1 LKRFKLVFLLA
12 PLLAL
17 LVADPSRAQTITS
30 LSAIR
35 VASSPNENA
44 IPVLYAI
51 REGLFRKA
59 GLDVTID
66 RASSGAAIASGV
78 AGGAIDVGV
87 ANVLSL
93 VSAHV
98 HGLGFVLIAPG
109 AIHLPNSPNSGII
122 VAANSSIRSAKDLN
136 GKTIAVPG
144 LNDIGRVG
152 IASWVDA
159 NGGDSSTLR
168 FIELPVPSV
177 VPALEQG
184 RIDAG
189 AAFEPQ
195 LSQAVAAGKA
205 RVVGDFI
212 GSLAG
217 TVLESAFFASEEFAK
232 KNRASIERFSKV
244 MKQATEYTNSHQS
257 QTIDLLATFTGQDVD
272 SIGRSKRGVSGTSL
286 DPRYIQPTINAAVKY
301 KVISQAFD
309 AREMLSEDAT
319 R

>member
-1 LKRFKLVFLLA
+1 M
-12 PLLAL
+12 
-17 LVADPSRAQTITS
+17 LVADASRAQTVTS
-30 LSAIR
+30 LPTIR

-59 GLDVTID
+59 GVDVTID

-87 ANVLSL
+87 ANIFSL
-93 VSAHV
+93 VLAHV

-122 VAANSSIRSAKDLN
+122 VGANSPIRSARDLN
-136 GKTIAVPG
+136 GKTISVPG
-144 LNDIGRVG
+144 LNDIGRIG
-152 IASWVDA
+152 IANWVDA

-168 FIELPVPSV
+168 FIELPVSSV
-177 VPALEQG
+177 LPALEQG

-195 LSQAVAAGKA
+195 LSQAVAAEKA
-205 RVVGDFI
+205 RFVGDFM
-212 GSLAG
+212 GSLGG
-217 TVLESAFFASEEFAK
+217 TVLESAFFTSDEFMK
-232 KNRASIERFSKV
+232 KNRAAIERFSKV
-244 MKQATEYTNSHQS
+244 MKQATAYTNSHQV
-257 QTIDLLATFTGQDVD
+257 QTAEFLATFTGLDID
-272 SIGRSKRGVSGTSL
+272 SIRRSKRAVIGTSL
-286 DPRYIQPTINAAVKY
+286 DPRYIQPTINAAAKY
-301 KVISQAFD
+301 KVISQVFD
-309 AREMLSEDAT
+309 ARELLSEEPA